1 MCIGE
6 ADYCSSDINCTIWL
20 EIKQHIM
27 SCCSIPCFTVV
38 IRKETVGD
46 MRFKDILKEDYV
58 FWLTL

>member
-1 MCIGE
+1 MERLIIVHLI
-6 ADYCSSDINCTIWL
+6 SIVQFWL

-46 MRFKDILKEDYV
+46 MRFKDVLKEDYV